1 MNELPPLEEPT
12 CISGIH
18 TNEATNRAIV
28 PPVGP
33 MRQSVA
39 ITYLYLIDVG
49 VILAHWKLQHLPHC
63 PHFCSITCGFAV
75 WHLPYTRVSR
85 SCYAAVAASTA
96 GVNVVLCVFLTP
108 RVFDVVIS
116 RPWPIDVGQA
126 PSPDLYADKF
136 SYCLCHCHWH
146 LCLQHY
152 SIDPVLTHVL
162 AFEFF
167 SFISAMLM
175 QFRFVRCKTARNRRK
190 MRNSGAPV
198 IVRFESGSQCGS
210 LFLSGSESGDG
221 SRHGLGSRTP
231 SRMHGASPLS
241 LQ

>member
-1 MNELPPLEEPT
+1 
-12 CISGIH
+12 
-18 TNEATNRAIV
+18 
-28 PPVGP
+28 

-39 ITYLYLIDVG
+39 ITYLYLIGVG

-85 SCYAAVAASTA
+85 SCYAAVAASTT

-108 RVFDVVIS
+108 RVFDLVIS

-175 QFRFVRCKTARNRRK
+175 QFRFVHCKTARNRRK

-198 IVRFESGSQCGS
+198 IVRIS
-210 LFLSGSESGDG
+210 LFLSGSESGYG

>member
-1 MNELPPLEEPT
+1 
-12 CISGIH
+12 
-18 TNEATNRAIV
+18 
-28 PPVGP
+28 

-39 ITYLYLIDVG
+39 ITYLYLIGVG

-175 QFRFVRCKTARNRRK
+175 QFRFVHCKTARNRRK

-198 IVRFESGSQCGS
+198 IVRIAVRVTVPVRIRVWIWIQTRTRIPDSEPDAWRFAAFAAIAELLVFKWRSRRLSS
-210 LFLSGSESGDG
+210 LYM
-221 SRHGLGSRTP
+221 RYR
-231 SRMHGASPLS
+231 
-241 LQ
+241 